1 ASLAWT
7 NPDSRPEP
15 LERVDDAGAS
25 LDEVPGAGPVQFLQ
39 GESPRKRWW
48 LRGPLSRVNGGRF
61 HNTAGTHLLFPL
73 SLVHGPQLAYH
84 FGCPGIDPHPSL
96 RGGLIRTPI
105 RVRFLKPFE

>member
-1 ASLAWT
+1 MYRPAAVTLRAPGVSLLANLWGPPRRLPPLAGASVPASLAWT

-73 SLVHGPQLAYH
+73 S
-84 FGCPGIDPHPSL
+84 
-96 RGGLIRTPI
+96 
-105 RVRFLKPFE
+105 